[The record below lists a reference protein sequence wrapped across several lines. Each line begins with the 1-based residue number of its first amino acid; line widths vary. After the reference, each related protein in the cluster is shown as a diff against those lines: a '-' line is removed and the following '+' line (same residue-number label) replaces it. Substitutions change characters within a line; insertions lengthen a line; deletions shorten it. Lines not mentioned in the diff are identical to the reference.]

1 MSRSRRS
8 SRVSRLSS
16 KAFNRRS
23 TKSRPLNRAP
33 KPSSHKRW
41 STRAISK
48 KWRRAD
54 SSSSC
59 GDERSRDSPEPRR
72 SRKQKN
78 RNISRKACPGP
89 PLDSGFRRND
99 GSGGAKAAKER
110 KCHRVEGEGDEVVFC
125 RGGFETRPQIESFV
139 SVACGELS
147 PKY

>member
-59 GDERSRDSPEPRR
+59 GEERNSDSPEPRR

-99 GSGGAKAAKER
+99 GSGGAKAAKEKSVVGCAR
-110 KCHRVEGEGDEVVFC
+110 RTISYPQRSGNQGFWLQEFSPAGKLLKHR
-125 RGGFETRPQIESFV
+125 
-139 SVACGELS
+139 
-147 PKY
+147 